1 MKNILVIPAFNPSV
15 NLINLIDKLLNSFVK
30 IIIIDD
36 GSISYE
42 SKDIFN
48 KLEKLSKILIL
59 KHKVKLGKGKALKT
73 GYEYC
78 VNNIEFDYLITADA
92 DGQHLDSDIIRVSN
106 NTLIQ
111 KSDLIMGEREFDA
124 KVPFRSRV
132 GNVITAKIFSFL
144 YALNLKDTQTGLRAY
159 KKDIIK
165 ELILIKG
172 NGYEY
177 ESNVLKW
184 VAKSKKKISS
194 IKISTVYIDDNSS
207 SHFSPIKD
215 SIKIYISII
224 GFPVSSFVSFLL
236 DYLIFIILYISTNAL
251 FISIFFARIASGF
264 VNFRINKF
272 FFLDNQEKPFWYV
285 QRYLILSIA
294 VLIISYL
301 LILLL
306 INLNFSPYLSKI
318 IADSILYFVSI
329 FFYKKILSL

>member
-92 DGQHLDSDIIRVSN
+92 DGQHLNSDIIRVSN

-236 DYLIFIILYISTNAL
+236 DYLIFIILYISTNDL

>member
-1 MKNILVIPAFNPSV
+1 MTNILVIPAFNPSE
-15 NLINLIDKLLNSFVK
+15 NLINLIDRLLNSFVK

-36 GSISYE
+36 GSTSYE
-42 SKDIFN
+42 SKDIFD
-48 KLEKLSKILIL
+48 KLEKLSKILVL
-59 KHKVKLGKGKALKT
+59 KHKVRLGKGKSLKT
-73 GYEYC
+73 GFVYC
-78 VNNIEFDYLITADA
+78 VNNLKFDYLITADA
-92 DGQHLDSDIIRVSN
+92 DGQHLNSDIIRLSN

-111 KSDLIMGEREFDA
+111 KSDLIMGEREFDD

-159 KKDIIK
+159 KKNIIK
-165 ELILIKG
+165 EIILIKG

-207 SHFSPIKD
+207 SHFSPLRD

-224 GFPVSSFVSFLL
+224 GFPVSSFISFLL
-236 DYLIFIILYISTNAL
+236 DYLIFIILYIATNAL
-251 FISIFFARIASGF
+251 FISILFARIASCF

-272 FFLDNQEKPFWYV
+272 FFLDNQEKIFWYA

-294 VLIISYL
+294 VLIISYF

-306 INLNFSPYLSKI
+306 IHLNFSPYLSKI

-329 FFYKKILSL
+329 FFHKKILSL

>member
-92 DGQHLDSDIIRVSN
+92 DGQHLNSDIIRVSN

>member
-92 DGQHLDSDIIRVSN
+92 DGQHLNSDIIRVSN

-236 DYLIFIILYISTNAL
+236 DYLIFIILYIPTNAL

>member
-92 DGQHLDSDIIRVSN
+92 DGQHLNSDIIRVSN

-236 DYLIFIILYISTNAL
+236 DYLIFIILYISTNDL

-329 FFYKKILSL
+329 FFYKRILSL

>member
-92 DGQHLDSDIIRVSN
+92 DGQHLNSDIIRVSN

-272 FFLDNQEKPFWYV
+272 FFLDNQEKPLWYV

-329 FFYKKILSL
+329 FFYKRILSL